1 MRKCF
6 VLMAVFALT
15 AAPVRGQG
23 LEFSGGVNISELS
36 GDAIQAARNVGMNF
50 GLDLVIPVGPLG
62 LNLGAD
68 WSQKGM
74 ERAAAGATSASI
86 VDLSYIELPL
96 HFRFPLI
103 GAGPIRL
110 NMILGPTLG
119 INLGCDITVGGG
131 GVEECASSVEGFD
144 PKKMDWAGAAGLGL
158 SFSLGGLAY
167 AGVDLKYALGFT
179 SISETAAETLKNR
192 TFTRSS
198 HLGFDLF

>member
-6 VLMAVFALT
+6 VLMAVFAF
-15 AAPVRGQG
+15 AATPVRGQG
-23 LEFSGGVNISELS
+23 LEFSSGINISELS
-36 GDAIQAARNVGMNF
+36 GDAIQTAARDVGMNF
-50 GLDLVIPVGPLG
+50 GVGLVIPIGPLG

-68 WSQKGM
+68 WSQRGV
-74 ERAAAGATSASI
+74 ERAAAGAGSASI
-86 VDLSYIELPL
+86 IDLSYIELPL

-131 GVEECASSVEGFD
+131 GAEECAAAVDGF
-144 PKKMDWAGAAGLGL
+144 
-158 SFSLGGLAY
+158 
-167 AGVDLKYALGFT
+167 DLKYALGFT
-179 SISETAAETLKNR
+179 SVSETTGDTLKNR
-192 TFTRSS
+192 IFTLQS